1 MKCPICSGNSIIF
14 MQGIFD
20 CDKTIV
26 RECTNCKLHFLDPK
40 MSEEEEQEY
49 YKNYYESQKSR
60 HSKQYSLKDIQEK
73 AFNHYVE
80 YQNIYSELIN
90 NAEDILEI
98 GSGSG
103 GFLKF
108 INTFSSNKNIYSIER
123 SEINLN
129 FLKKE
134 FSNVKYCDSIQEL
147 KNIKFDLIVAFGVF
161 EHIRDPH
168 SFLEELKV
176 LLKNDNSMIVF
187 TIPNNND
194 ILISLFEL
202 DEYKKFMYMKQ
213 HYYVFSKESLQC
225 IALNV
230 GLHLKKINFI
240 QAWGIDNHF
249 SWLKDK
255 KVQDFSKY
263 TELFSEKL
271 NKEYKYNLIQKEMTD
286 LIQVVFMKG
295 LK

>member
-1 MKCPICSGNSIIF
+1 MKCPVCSENSVIF

-20 CDKTIV
+20 CDTTIV
-26 RECTNCKLHFLDPK
+26 RKCTNCKLHFLDPK
-40 MSEEEEQEY
+40 MSEKEEQEY

-73 AFNHYVE
+73 AFNHYKE

-90 NAEDILEI
+90 NAENILEI

-103 GFLKF
+103 GFLRF

-134 FSNVKYCDSIQEL
+134 FQNVKYCDSIQEL
-147 KNIKFDLIVAFGVF
+147 KDIKFDLIVAFGVF
-161 EHIRDPH
+161 EHIREPH
-168 SFLEELKV
+168 NFLEELKE
-176 LLKNDNSMIVF
+176 LIKDNNSMIVF
-187 TIPNNND
+187 NVPNNND
-194 ILISLFEL
+194 ILISFFEL
-202 DEYKKFMYMKQ
+202 EEYKKFMYMKQ
-213 HYYVFSKESLQC
+213 HYYVFSKESMSY
-225 IALNV
+225 IAQNV

-263 TELFSEKL
+263 TELFSNNL
-271 NKEYKYNLIQKEMTD
+271 NKEYKNNLIQKEMTD
-286 LIQVVFMKG
+286 LIQVIFTKG